1 MKHKEFHPFT
11 NISALRLSLTIS
23 ILLNAIL
30 SLGYIYNKSL
40 GQISGLRFVFAF
52 FSDFI
57 MFYLLYMFN
66 FKTILQNWKKPIK
79 GWVVI
84 LGSLIIAIG
93 LSYFYSKC
101 AIQFL
106 PSIPIPDNLVVITNL
121 IKGLI
126 IYVMVLLSTSLF
138 YSVDQR
144 QQTLLENER
153 LIADNIRIRYEV
165 LKNQVDPHFL
175 FNSLNTL
182 DGLIG
187 MDTDRAHEYVQ
198 HLSQVFRY
206 AISNKEIMYLN
217 EELNFTESYAHL
229 MKIRY
234 GENFK
239 IQYNIDEK
247 YKTWYIMPISL
258 QLLVENAVKHNVIS
272 TKYPLVLTIETTPN
286 DTIRVMNAI
295 QAKKEAEQG
304 EGIGLANLRERY
316 ELLFQKEV
324 SITITDVFCVE
335 IPLIKELEDTKI
347 NNNRDESINNR
358 RRACCGPEFTTFD

>member
-1 MKHKEFHPFT
+1 MKHKDFHPFT
-11 NISALRLSLTIS
+11 NKSALRVSLAIS
-23 ILLNAIL
+23 IFLNAIL
-30 SLGYIYNKSL
+30 FLGYTYNKSL
-40 GQISGLRFVFAF
+40 GQVNGLRLVFNF
-52 FSDFI
+52 FSDFVLI
-57 MFYLLYMFN
+57 YLLYLFN
-66 FKTILQNWKKPIK
+66 FKIILLKWKRSVKTWMIC
-79 GWVVI
+79 
-84 LGSLIIAIG
+84 LGSMLIAIA
-93 LSYFYSKC
+93 LSLLFSKC
-101 AIQFL
+101 ALQFL
-106 PSIPIPDNLVVITNL
+106 PPVSFPVNLQVISNL
-121 IKGLI
+121 IKDLI
-126 IYVMVLLSTSLF
+126 IYIIVLLSTSLL
-138 YSVDQR
+138 YSINQG
-144 QQTLLENER
+144 QMTLLENER

-187 MDTDRAHEYVQ
+187 MDTAKAHEYVQ

-206 AISNKEIMYLN
+206 AISNKEIMFLN

-234 GENFK
+234 GENFQ
-239 IQYNIDEK
+239 IQYHIDEK

-286 DTIRVMNAI
+286 DTIRVMNPI
-295 QAKKEAEQG
+295 QQKKENEQG

-324 SITITDVFCVE
+324 SITITDIFCVE
-335 IPLIKELEDTKI
+335 IPLIKEIEDTKI

-358 RRACCGPEFTTFD
+358 RRACCGPEFATFD

>member
-1 MKHKEFHPFT
+1 MRHKEFHPFT

-40 GQISGLRFVFAF
+40 GQISGIRLLYAF
-52 FSDFI
+52 FSDFV
-57 MFYLLYMFN
+57 MFYLLYLFN
-66 FKTILQNWKKPIK
+66 FKTLLQSWKKPIK
-79 GWVVI
+79 VWIIVV
-84 LGSLIIAIG
+84 GSMIIAIV
-93 LSYFYSKC
+93 LSFIYSKF
-101 AIQFL
+101 ANQFL
-106 PSIPIPDNLVVITNL
+106 PSIPIPDNLLVITTL

-126 IYVMVLLSTSLF
+126 IYIMVLLSTSLF

-187 MDTDRAHEYVQ
+187 MDTDKAHEYVQ

-206 AISNKEIMYLN
+206 AISNKEIMYLS

-272 TKYPLVLTIETTPN
+272 SKYPLVLSIETTPN
-286 DTIRVMNAI
+286 NSIRVMNAI
-295 QAKKEAEQG
+295 QLKKETEQG

-335 IPLIKELEDTKI
+335 IPLIKEIEDTKI

-358 RRACCGPEFTTFD
+358 RRACCRPEFTAFD

>member
-1 MKHKEFHPFT
+1 MRHKEFHPFT
-11 NISALRLSLTIS
+11 SISALRLSLTIS

-30 SLGYIYNKSL
+30 SLGYMYNKSF
-40 GQISGLRFVFAF
+40 GHISGFRLFTAF
-52 FSDFI
+52 LSDFI

-66 FKTILQNWKKPIK
+66 FKTLLQNWKKPIK
-79 GWVVI
+79 GWI
-84 LGSLIIAIG
+84 IIIGSLIIAII
-93 LSYFYSKC
+93 LSLISTKF

-106 PSIPIPDNLVVITNL
+106 PTISVPDNFLFITNL

-126 IYVMVLLSTSLF
+126 IYIMVLLSTSLF
-138 YSVDQR
+138 YSIDQR
-144 QQTLLENER
+144 QMTLLENER

-187 MDTDRAHEYVQ
+187 MDTDKAHEYVQ

-206 AISNKEIMYLN
+206 AISNKEIMYLS

-234 GENFK
+234 GENFQ

-286 DTIRVMNAI
+286 NTIRVMNAI
-295 QAKKEAEQG
+295 QLKKEAEQC

-335 IPLIKELEDTKI
+335 IPLIKEIEDTKI

-358 RRACCGPEFTTFD
+358 RRACCRPEFTAFD

>member
-1 MKHKEFHPFT
+1 MRHKEFHPFT
-11 NISALRLSLTIS
+11 SISALRLSLTIS

-30 SLGYIYNKSL
+30 SLGYMYNKSF
-40 GQISGLRFVFAF
+40 GHISGFRLFTAF
-52 FSDFI
+52 LSDFI

-66 FKTILQNWKKPIK
+66 FKTLLQNWTKPIK
-79 GWVVI
+79 GWI
-84 LGSLIIAIG
+84 IIIGSLIIAII
-93 LSYFYSKC
+93 LSLISTKF

-106 PSIPIPDNLVVITNL
+106 PPISVPDNFLFITNL

-126 IYVMVLLSTSLF
+126 IYIMVLLSTSLF
-138 YSVDQR
+138 YSIDQR
-144 QQTLLENER
+144 QMTLLENER

-187 MDTDRAHEYVQ
+187 MDTDKAHEYVQ

-206 AISNKEIMYLN
+206 AISNKEIMYLS

-234 GENFK
+234 GENFQ

-286 DTIRVMNAI
+286 NTIRVMNAI
-295 QAKKEAEQG
+295 QLKKEAEQC

-335 IPLIKELEDTKI
+335 IPLIKEIEDTKI

-358 RRACCGPEFTTFD
+358 RRACCRPEFTAFD